1 MEEHPSP
8 ARKPLFSRLSEDEW
22 AIIVGLLLILLVVL
36 GILGPVPW

>member
-1 MEEHPSP
+1 MEEHSSP
-8 ARKPLFSRLSEDEW
+8 TRKPLFSRLGEDEW

>member
-1 MEEHPSP
+1 VQ
-8 ARKPLFSRLSEDEW
+8 KPFFSRLGEDEW

>member
-1 MEEHPSP
+1 MEEHLSP
-8 ARKPLFSRLSEDEW
+8 TRKPFFSRLSEDGW